1 MLDPPS
7 TFWPVAFLGIDR
19 WKFKLFFFLGGG
31 DVGWQ
36 GFPRIPQGSPRESP
50 VSVQS
55 AGGGGGGG
63 KNVTYY
69 VGTWQLTF
77 YRYLWKGNISPRHMV
92 AYILQ
97 GTPQNVTF
105 HPRENRDDLPDLYLF
120 QPCAILCIYIYIYIA
135 VFLHWRLKNVS
146 LHFLRLWEKM

>member
-1 MLDPPS
+1 MHLR
-7 TFWPVAFLGIDR
+7 PVAAHCIDNPIFHTFDVASSPPPCLRFLRGDVKKCKLHFFWGAINVCWTPPLLFDR
-19 WKFKLFFFLGGG
+19 WLSWGLTGGSLSFFFWGGG

-77 YRYLWKGNISPRHMV
+77 YRVP
-92 AYILQ
+92 
-97 GTPQNVTF
+97 
-105 HPRENRDDLPDLYLF
+105 
-120 QPCAILCIYIYIYIA
+120 
-135 VFLHWRLKNVS
+135 LK
-146 LHFLRLWEKM
+146 R